1 MTSKPNPQA
10 PGFNFRS
17 TPVPW
22 RSVSLSTTKGIAR
35 RCTSGM
41 DFAGCSKFLI
51 YESVAKPPSS
61 TQSNPRKF
69 IHLMDAAARISKRL
83 NIELTHKLNAELNV
97 LASQFDADQPPKQP

>member
-17 TPVPW
+17 PPTEW
-22 RSVSLSTTKGIAR
+22 RAVDLTTTKGIAR

-41 DFAGCSKFLI
+41 DFVGCSKALV
-51 YESVAKPPSS
+51 YECVAKPLSS
-61 TQSNPRKF
+61 TQSKPKKF

-83 NIELTHKLNAELNV
+83 NRELTSQLNADLNM
-97 LASQFDADQPPKQP
+97 LASQFDADQPPQ